1 MALKYPCVVCGGNF
15 TTFILDLNTESSSQL
30 LYPSRQSKA
39 GRIDPLKSSQV
50 TGDVSDSEWKTLVL
64 VLVIQL
70 WPVFLSLVSS

>member
-1 MALKYPCVVCGGNF
+1 MVCGGNF

-64 VLVIQL
+64 VAATVPGLALVCVNITR
-70 WPVFLSLVSS
+70 V